1 MNTASKIKMLVPG
14 FLLGIFSV
22 AAVAWDDYFEIAKNL
37 EIHSILY
44 KELNT
49 YYVDELNPGELMK
62 TGIDAMLKSLDPYT
76 NYYPESMVEDAR
88 FEHTGTY
95 GGVGAS
101 FKLIEGDIVISETY
115 ENSPAQKSGIMPGDI
130 LTEVNGKK
138 VAGRSIGEVLNLVKG
153 SPGSKV
159 SLKMLRDG
167 VAQSFDVQREEI
179 KMKDVP
185 YYDLIVPEI
194 GYIKLVGF
202 TAEAGKEV
210 KEALVNLKEKGK
222 LKGLVLDLR
231 GNPGGLLR
239 EAVNISN
246 LFIEKGKTVVTTKG
260 KKPEWN
266 KTYSTLN
273 PPVDLDIPL
282 VVLIDRRSASAA
294 EIVSGTMQDYDRGVV
309 IGNKSFGKGLVQIT
323 RPLKYNAQLKV
334 TTSKYYTSS
343 GRCIQAIEY
352 SGKNKGE
359 KIPDNLQKE
368 FKTSGGR
375 KVYDG
380 GGVMPDIEVADKRLH
395 PVTLALLKNN
405 LIFKFANQFKKEN
418 ASIAEP
424 ETFEIT
430 DEVYNRFVTFVTTA
444 GISYETKTDKT
455 INELKAL
462 AQKEKHGA
470 DLEPEI
476 KAMREKI
483 AKEKQNDLIRYKEE
497 IKQLLVQEIVQRYYF
512 EKGKIKASM
521 RFDADIAK
529 ALEVLNNKTLYKQIL
544 SPSWKIPRYEQ
555 DIEGAEYE
563 SEIMKE
569 VREDMEQ

>member
-1 MNTASKIKMLVPG
+1 MKTASKLKSIIPG
-14 FLLGIFSV
+14 FLLGLFCM
-22 AAVAWDDYFEIAKNL
+22 AAIAWDDYFEISKNL

-76 NYYPESMVEDAR
+76 NYYPESIVEDAR
-88 FEHTGTY
+88 FENTGTY
-95 GGVGAS
+95 GGIGAT
-101 FKLIEGDIVISETY
+101 FKVIEGAVVISETY
-115 ENSPAQKSGIMPGDI
+115 ENSPAQKSGILPGDI
-130 LTEVNGKK
+130 INEVSGKK
-138 VAGRSIGEVLNLVKG
+138 TEGRNIAEVLNLVKG

-159 SLKMLRDG
+159 SMKLIRDG
-167 VAQSFDVQREEI
+167 VAQNVEVQREEI
-179 KMKDVP
+179 KVKDVP
-185 YYDLIVPEI
+185 YSDIVAPEI

-202 TAEAGKEV
+202 TAEASKEV
-210 KEALVNLKEKGK
+210 KEALTRLKETSR
-222 LKGLVLDLR
+222 LKGLILDLR

-273 PPVDLDIPL
+273 PPTDLETPI

-294 EIVSGTMQDYDRGVV
+294 EIVSGTLQDYDRGIV
-309 IGNKSFGKGLVQIT
+309 IGNKSYGKGLVQIT

-359 KIPDNLQKE
+359 KIPENLQKE
-368 FKTSGGR
+368 FKTAAGR

-380 GGVMPDIEVADKRLH
+380 GGVMPDIEIADKRLH
-395 PVTLALLKNN
+395 AITLALIRNN
-405 LIFKFANQFKKEN
+405 LVFKFANRYKKEN
-418 ASIAEP
+418 PTIAEP
-424 ETFEIT
+424 ENYVLT
-430 DEVYNRFVTFVTTA
+430 DQVYEQFVAFVMES
-444 GISYETKTDKT
+444 GLRYETKTEKAL
-455 INELKAL
+455 NALKAT
-462 AQKEKHGA
+462 AEKEKQTLL
-470 DLEPEI
+470 LEPEI
-476 KAMREKI
+476 QAIRQKIEKT
-483 AKEKQNDLIRYKEE
+483 KEGELRNYKSEITELLI
-497 IKQLLVQEIVQRYYF
+497 QEIVQRYYF

-521 RFDADIAK
+521 RFDADVAK
-529 ALEVLNNKTLYKQIL
+529 AVEILNNPTLYKQVL
-544 SPSWKIPRYEQ
+544 SPSWIIPRYEQ
-555 DIEGAEYE
+555 DTEGAEYE
-563 SEIMKE
+563 NEIMKE
-569 VREDMEQ
+569 VREDME